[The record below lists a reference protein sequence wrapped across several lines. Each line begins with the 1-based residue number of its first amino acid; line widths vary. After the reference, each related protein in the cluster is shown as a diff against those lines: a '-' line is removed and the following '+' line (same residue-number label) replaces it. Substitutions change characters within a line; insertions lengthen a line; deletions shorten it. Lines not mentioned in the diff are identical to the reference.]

1 MDPLKKR
8 ILTIFLIVVG
18 LAILG
23 AIFDQ
28 DSNKTQRTQ
37 PSRISERSPIDLD
50 LIKPYTERELRSKV
64 ADISTNESV
73 VYNARKLVNQYPT
86 NRAANNTWNDVIR
99 TRKPR
104 LGQQKFW
111 ACMHLADH
119 DWGE

>member
-1 MDPLKKR
+1 MDTLKKR
-8 ILTIFLIVVG
+8 ILTISLIVVA

-23 AIFDQ
+23 TIFDQ
-28 DSNKTQRTQ
+28 DSNKTQRSQ
-37 PSRISERSPIDLD
+37 PSRISERSPIDPD
-50 LIKPYTERELRSKV
+50 IIKPYTERELRSKV

-73 VYNARKLVNQYPT
+73 VYNARKFVNQFPT
-86 NRAANNTWNDVIR
+86 NTAANNTWNDVVL